1 MQHAIV
7 LGASMMIT
15 MASLGFVAPKSG
27 CTEAVC
33 FAPLCLLQPA
43 PGETRGM
50 RRPNDRSKEAHKRG
64 PRGEVTQRMID
75 RIMEIASEVDP
86 ELGERLGTMCQEDP
100 EVFKSL
106 IRRQGRGLGS
116 LLQLREID
124 PDLFEVKLNELK
136 LDAEILQVSNSIRAL
151 GTDEEVTQAQ
161 IATLRGLVRAKTALS
176 IRVQTLSIN
185 RLERHIAALREKI
198 ADTSERFDEVVEERV
213 KQLLSEPKKPTKK

>member
-7 LGASMMIT
+7 FGASMMIT
-15 MASLGFVAPKSG
+15 MASFGFVASDSG
-27 CTEAVC
+27 YAGAMC
-33 FAPLCLLQPA
+33 FGPLCLLQP
-43 PGETRGM
+43 PPLSEM
-50 RRPNDRSKEAHKRG
+50 RRPNDRTKESHKRS

-75 RIMEIASEVDP
+75 RVMEIAKEVDP
-86 ELGERLGTMCQEDP
+86 ELGARLGTMCQEDP

-136 LDAEILQVSNSIRAL
+136 LDAEILLVSNSIREL
-151 GTDEEVTQAQ
+151 GTDEDVTQAQ

-185 RLERHIAALREKI
+185 RLERHIAALRQKI
-198 ADTSERFDEVVEERV
+198 ADTSDRFDEVVEERIE
-213 KQLLSEPKKPTKK
+213 QLLSKTKKPTKN

>member
-15 MASLGFVAPKSG
+15 MSSFGFVASDSG
-27 CTEAVC
+27 YAEAVC
-33 FAPLCLLQPA
+33 FGPLCLLQP
-43 PGETRGM
+43 PPLPEM
-50 RRPNDRSKEAHKRG
+50 RRPNDRTKESHKRG

-75 RIMEIASEVDP
+75 RIMEIAKEVDP
-86 ELGERLGTMCQEDP
+86 ELGARLGAMCQEDP

-136 LDAEILQVSNSIRAL
+136 LDAEILLVSNSIREL
-151 GTDEEVTQAQ
+151 GTDEDVTQAQ

-185 RLERHIAALREKI
+185 RLERHIAALRQKI
-198 ADTSERFDEVVEERV
+198 ADTSDRFDEVVEERV
-213 KQLLSEPKKPTKK
+213 EQLLSETKKPAKN

>member
-15 MASLGFVAPKSG
+15 MASFGFVASDSG
-27 CTEAVC
+27 YAEAVC
-33 FAPLCLLQPA
+33 FGPLCLLQP
-43 PGETRGM
+43 PPPPLPEM
-50 RRPNDRSKEAHKRG
+50 RRPNDRTKESHKRG

-75 RIMEIASEVDP
+75 RIMEIAKEVDP
-86 ELGERLGTMCQEDP
+86 ELGARLGAMCQEDP

-136 LDAEILQVSNSIRAL
+136 LDAEILLVSNSIREL
-151 GTDEEVTQAQ
+151 GTDEDVTQAQ

-185 RLERHIAALREKI
+185 RLERHIAALRQKI
-198 ADTSERFDEVVEERV
+198 ADTSDRFDEVVEERIE
-213 KQLLSEPKKPTKK
+213 QLLSKTKKPTKN

>member
-15 MASLGFVAPKSG
+15 MASFGFVASDSG
-27 CTEAVC
+27 YAEAVC
-33 FAPLCLLQPA
+33 FGPLCLLQP
-43 PGETRGM
+43 PPLSEM
-50 RRPNDRSKEAHKRG
+50 RRPNDRTKDLHKRG

-75 RIMEIASEVDP
+75 RIMEIAKEVDP
-86 ELGERLGTMCQEDP
+86 DLGALLGAMCQEDP

-106 IRRQGRGLGS
+106 IKRQGRGLGS

-136 LDAEILQVSNSIRAL
+136 LDAEILLVSNSIREL
-151 GTDEEVTQAQ
+151 GTDEDVTQAQ

-185 RLERHIAALREKI
+185 RLERHIAALRQKI
-198 ADTSERFDEVVEERV
+198 ADTSDRFDEVVEERIE
-213 KQLLSEPKKPTKK
+213 QLLSKTKKPTKN